1 MELIDKLC
9 RCGNLMHNV
18 SPRQQLCEECRK
30 KLLTEKRSEVKSLRS
45 EDAARR
51 AKHPRLKNQP
61 FKGIEQCVREAD
73 ALGISYGQ
81 YVARGLDKVE

>member
-1 MELIDKLC
+1 MELIDKRC

-18 SPRQQLCEECRK
+18 SPPAAD
-30 KLLTEKRSEVKSLRS
+30 LRGMQKA

-51 AKHPRLKNQP
+51 ARRPQPKSQP
-61 FKGIEQCVREAD
+61 FKSIEQCVREAD

-81 YVARGLDKVE
+81 YVARGLDQVV

>member
-1 MELIDKLC
+1 MELIDKRC

-18 SPRQQLCEECRK
+18 SPRQQTCEECK
-30 KLLTEKRSEVKSLRS
+30 KKKMAQAKAMTKSLQA

-51 AKHPRLKNQP
+51 ARRPQPKSQP
-61 FKGIEQCVREAD
+61 FKSIEQCVREAD

-81 YVARGLDKVE
+81 YVARGLDQVV